1 MEADKMKKVLELL
14 AESLDAHDVKE
25 LFGLIGDANLY
36 MVDAWVRRGNGR
48 YTACAH
54 EASAVL
60 AALGYAQV
68 SGRTGVATITHGP
81 ALTNAITALV
91 EGVKGS
97 IATVVLC
104 GDTAPSD
111 REHLQNIDQRELV
124 KSSGAGFVEMRTPE
138 TASEDLARAF
148 RRAALERR
156 PVVFNMP
163 SDLQWRETCAVP
175 IVHAVPATR
184 SAVVE
189 GPDLD
194 EALGMIA
201 SAKRPFVI
209 AGRGAISP
217 GARAAISK
225 LARRMEAPL
234 ATTLRAKGL
243 FADEQFNLGV
253 LGTVGRNVVIEEVVK
268 SDCIIAFG
276 ASLGFLTTDSGKLVS
291 GKRVVQVMGDTVAS
305 ERRAD
310 HGVLIVADP
319 ELMAEKIVEIL
330 DLAEIAPSGATDADL
345 AEALRREAEEYSEA
359 IAFADTLPGTVDYV
373 PALRRI
379 EQALPR
385 GRILVSDVGRFAFA
399 AWRNLTVDHPRNF
412 VYSSNFASIGLG
424 LGEAIGAARA
434 EPEKLTVLLTG
445 DGGFLMGGLTELSTV
460 ARENMNLVIL
470 VFNDGSYGAEHIQ
483 FTAKNMAPDLS
494 MISPPDFSSIAKAMG
509 LEAYC
514 VSSPK
519 ALDDALE
526 MLGSGRG
533 PRLLDIRLD
542 ANRVRRD

>member
-1 MEADKMKKVLELL
+1 MKKVLELL
-14 AESLDAHDVKE
+14 AESLDAHGVEE

-60 AALGYAQV
+60 AALGYSQV

-81 ALTNAITALV
+81 ALTNAMTALA

-97 IATVVLC
+97 IAAVVLC
-104 GDTAPSD
+104 GDTAPHD

-124 KSSGAGFVEMRTPE
+124 KATGAGFVEMRTPE

-163 SDLQWRETCAVP
+163 SDLQWRETGAAPVVHTVP
-175 IVHAVPATR
+175 EVR

-189 GPDLD
+189 GADLD

-217 GARAAISK
+217 RARTAIVK
-225 LARRMEAPL
+225 LARRLEAPL

-243 FADEQFNLGV
+243 FAGEEFDLGV
-253 LGTVGRNVVIEEVVK
+253 LGTVGRNVVIDEVMK

-291 GKRVVQVMGDTVAS
+291 GKRVVQIMGDTVAS
-305 ERRAD
+305 ERRTD
-310 HGVLIVADP
+310 HGILVVADP
-319 ELMAEKIVEIL
+319 ELMAEKIVEVL
-330 DLAEIAPSGATDADL
+330 DIAEIAPSGSTDADL
-345 AEALRREAEEYSEA
+345 VDALRREGAEFSQPVP
-359 IAFADTLPGTVDYV
+359 FGNTSPGTVDYL

-379 EQALPR
+379 EQALPKD
-385 GRILVSDVGRFAFA
+385 RILVSDVGRFAFA
-399 AWRNLTVDHPRNF
+399 AWRNLSVQHPRNF

-434 EPEKLTVLLTG
+434 DPERLTVLLTG

-460 ARENMNLVIL
+460 VRERMNLAII

-483 FTAKNMAPDLS
+483 FTAKNMSPDLS
-494 MISPPDFSSIAKAMG
+494 MISPPDFSLIAGAIG
-509 LEAYC
+509 LDSRR
-514 VSSPK
+514 VSEPQELEG
-519 ALDDALE
+519 ALTLLRE
-526 MLGSGRG
+526 GCG
-533 PRLLDIRLD
+533 PRLIDIRLD
-542 ANRVRRD
+542 ANLVRRD